1 MTKVEPHIEY
11 NNLVYEVARLEHL
24 HPENKQEIADKK
36 RRMDEI
42 AQSGDIVVCNHMA
55 LKYGLAKKKLQDK
68 AVLNAAMENSKKCN
82 D

>member
-1 MTKVEPHIEY
+1 MAKVEPHVEY
-11 NNLVYEVARLEHL
+11 NRLVYDVARLEQFN
-24 HPENKQEIADKK
+24 PEKKQEIADKK

-42 AQSGDIVVCNHMA
+42 ARGGDVVICNHMA

-68 AVLNAAMENSKKCN
+68 AVLNPGVKNSKNRN